1 MTLLIVGSGGLFGR
15 HAAAYLRAAGRGVV
29 CASHR
34 PGAAIRLDLHRPLGD
49 VVRLIPSDVTHALIC
64 SSITDI
70 ELCRRE
76 ADTTRRFN
84 VERTIELIEALLD
97 RAVQPIFLS
106 SDLVFRGDTGNYAE
120 DDPREPITEYGRQK
134 KEVEDF
140 ILGMRRPF
148 LVIRLSKL
156 YSLDADDPS
165 PVGQTVRALR
175 AGRTVRAATDQVV
188 SPTWVVDAVK
198 AVDVLVGRKLTG
210 IYHVAAPQRFT
221 RYSLAMTTARLMG
234 AEQQVE
240 RCSIKEFDFLEP
252 RPSDNSLAVDK
263 FISATNFP
271 FSDLQSNLRMVLN
284 RQESYN
290 ESPRQNSVSNTND
303 KAY

>member
-15 HAAAYLRAAGRGVV
+15 HAAAYFRAVGRGVV

-34 PGAAIRLDLHRPLGD
+34 PGTAIRLDLQWPLGD
-49 VVRLIPSDVTHALIC
+49 AVRLIPSGVTHALVC
-64 SSITDI
+64 SSITEI

-84 VERTIELIEALLD
+84 VERTIELIQALLD

-120 DDPREPITEYGRQK
+120 DDPREPTTEFGKQK
-134 KEVEDF
+134 KAVEDF
-140 ILGMRRPF
+140 ILGVRRPF
-148 LVIRLSKL
+148 LVVRLSKL

-165 PVGQTVRALR
+165 PVGQTVRAFR

-198 AVDVLVGRKLTG
+198 AVDVLVGKQLTG
-210 IYHVAAPQRFT
+210 IYHVAAPERLT
-221 RYSLAMTTARLMG
+221 RYSLAMTIARLMG
-234 AEQQVE
+234 AEKQVE

-271 FSDLQSNLRMVLN
+271 FSDLRSNLRMVLR
-284 RQESYN
+284 RQEDYS
-290 ESPRQNSVSNTND
+290 EFPRQQFASSTND
-303 KAY
+303 KVY